1 MRGNFVTRFF
11 QLESRARH
19 FHFAALSLI
28 ALLLCGARTASGQQT
43 RAADKLTADSS
54 LETQVSQ
61 IINDPMYKHA
71 HWGLLV
77 VDLESGETLYELN
90 PDRLFAPAS
99 TTKLFSVA
107 AAWDILGPDR
117 RFATPV
123 HVLGEIDQLG
133 VLDGDL
139 ILVANGDL
147 TMGGRTQDDGRIAFT
162 NADHTYANGNN
173 TAELTKPDP
182 LAGLNELARQIV
194 GAGIRRVKGDV
205 IVDDRLFDKATS
217 TGSGPVHITPIVIND
232 NLIDLQLTPTRVGA
246 PAKLYWRPQTSAY
259 QVESKVQTVAAGE
272 PVITSIKEEGPGHLV
287 ITGQIPLG
295 QDPLVKVFEVS
306 DPASFARTL
315 FIEELDRAGVVVEAS
330 VFGTNPDT
338 KDLPSSEVIETLPRA
353 ARLISPPFSESARLI
368 LKVSHNLHA
377 STLPLLLAANDGKK
391 NLRDGLTLQ
400 REFLQR
406 AGVDVDSISFGGGAG
421 GDQAD
426 FVTPRSVIQL
436 LRYLSTRPD
445 FDAIQ
450 ETLPILGSDGT
461 LAVFGAESPA
471 KGKVLA
477 KTGTLLWD
485 NSMNG
490 GFIMTS
496 KALAGYI
503 DTRQKR
509 KLVFGFFVNNV
520 HLKAS
525 TDTAIASKALN
536 RLCEIFYEYKQPL
549 PTAGK

>member
-1 MRGNFVTRFF
+1 MSSFF
-11 QLESRARH
+11 QIH
-19 FHFAALSLI
+19 FRGRRRFFAAL
-28 ALLLCGARTASGQQT
+28 ALMAFVLCGPRDSIGQQR
-43 RAADKLTADSS
+43 RAADKPTADDS
-54 LETQVSQ
+54 LESQVSQ
-61 IINDPMYKHA
+61 IIDDPLYQHA

-107 AAWDILGPDR
+107 AAWDILGPDH
-117 RFATPV
+117 RFETPV
-123 HVLGEIDQLG
+123 HVRGELDQLG
-133 VLDGDL
+133 ILDGDL
-139 ILVANGDL
+139 ILVATGDL

-205 IVDDRLFDKATS
+205 IVDDRLFDQAIS
-217 TGSGPVHITPIVIND
+217 TGSGPTHITPIIIND

-272 PVITSIKEEGPGHLV
+272 PVITSIKEEGPGHIV

-295 QDPLVKVFEVS
+295 QNPLVKVFEVS

-330 VFGTNPDT
+330 VFGTNPDP
-338 KDLPSSEVIETLPRA
+338 KDLPSPEVIESFPRV
-353 ARLISPPFSESARLI
+353 ARLVSPPFSESARLI

-391 NLRDGLTLQ
+391 NLRDGLNRQ
-400 REFLQR
+400 REFLLR

-426 FVTPRSVIQL
+426 FVTPRAVIQL
-436 LRYLSTRPD
+436 LRYLSSRPD
-445 FDAIQ
+445 FDAIE

-461 LAVFGAESPA
+461 LATFGAESPA

-503 DTRQKR
+503 ETKQKR
-509 KLVFGFFVNNV
+509 KLVFGFYVNNV
-520 HLKAS
+520 HLKES
-525 TDTAIASKALN
+525 TDTTIASKALN